1 MFQKIKN
8 KKLKVVVKVGLLH
21 LLKPRS
27 HMHHN
32 IILLLQFLLSSS
44 TQSSS
49 IIFHSHFVKSS
60 QFFQILFINWYMF
73 WCQNGRPL
81 NLKWAKAL
89 IVAPIWCFGHKLLVL
104 NRKVGDRFLV
114 LDTFSLISLDY
125 HHRHPLFLVYWTDCG
140 CGFRRLWYFVC

>member
-1 MFQKIKN
+1 MVNSKN
-8 KKLKVVVKVGLLH
+8 QFTIYLVLNFSSNSFNISYFSKKKKKKLKVVVKVGLLH

-27 HMHHN
+27 HIHRN
-32 IILLLQFLLSSS
+32 IILLLQFLFPSS

-49 IIFHSHFVKSS
+49 TIFHSHFVKSS

-89 IVAPIWCFGHKLLVL
+89 IVAPMWCFGH
-104 NRKVGDRFLV
+104 
-114 LDTFSLISLDY
+114 
-125 HHRHPLFLVYWTDCG
+125 YWSSMG
-140 CGFRRLWYFVC
+140 RPGIGFWFQTLSH